1 MSVNV
6 ITKYLSMSN
15 KHMED
20 TLKYILGN
28 KYNKQ
33 ISEQFSSL
41 YFETRYNGL
50 IENKRGLT
58 VRSKL
63 LSQYR
68 ELKKKL
74 EESDKGKIPQIEA
87 LYNIFDEITYFDTA
101 IFDRNYNEKIEF
113 IYNEQVDYF
122 DKPIEKSTF
131 EKELLKIVQNNQREK
146 LKFIKKFD
154 TNEFRLQGSNINEN
168 IKKISITHNIKFPS
182 IYSSEAIEKAFN
194 MGTTKEDKLFVEFY
208 LISIRILLDVIKSD
222 YRKRYIVDIDSN
234 LLNKAQKISRL
245 FEIVNNPIT
254 QDRIIIQ
261 IKYSELEKN
270 KMIIYDYI
278 SQGYKFAI
286 ELDKGYIDEKIEAQ
300 KLEVF
305 EYILAS
311 KEYKSLKGND
321 KVLFV

>member
-15 KHMED
+15 KHMENI
-20 TLKYILGN
+20 LKFILGN
-28 KYNKQ
+28 KFNKQ
-33 ISEQFSSL
+33 ISEQFLSL

-68 ELKKKL
+68 ELKKQL
-74 EESDKGKIPQIEA
+74 EESNKGKIPQIEA
-87 LYNIFDEITYFDTA
+87 LYNIFDEVTYFDTA

-122 DKPIEKSTF
+122 DKVIEKNAF
-131 EKELLKIVQNNQREK
+131 EKDLLKIVQNNQREK

-222 YRKRYIVDIDSN
+222 YRKRYIVDIDSS

-245 FEIVNNPIT
+245 FEVVNNPIA

-270 KMIIYDYI
+270 KIIIYDYI

>member
-20 TLKYILGN
+20 ILKFILGN

-33 ISEQFSSL
+33 ISEQFLSL

-68 ELKKKL
+68 ELKKQL

-87 LYNIFDEITYFDTA
+87 LYNIFDEVTYFDTA

-122 DKPIEKSTF
+122 DKTIEKSTF

-222 YRKRYIVDIDSN
+222 YRKRYIVDIDSS

-245 FEIVNNPIT
+245 FEVVNNPIT

-270 KMIIYDYI
+270 KMIVYDYI

>member
-20 TLKYILGN
+20 ILKFILGN
-28 KYNKQ
+28 KFNKQ
-33 ISEQFSSL
+33 ISEQFLSL

-68 ELKKKL
+68 ELKKQL

-87 LYNIFDEITYFDTA
+87 LYNIFDEVTYFDTA

-222 YRKRYIVDIDSN
+222 YRKRYIVDIDSS

-245 FEIVNNPIT
+245 FEVVNNPIT

-270 KMIIYDYI
+270 KMIVYDYI

-286 ELDKGYIDEKIEAQ
+286 ELDKEYVDEKIEAQ

>member
-20 TLKYILGN
+20 TLKFILGN

-122 DKPIEKSTF
+122 DKPIEKNTF

-222 YRKRYIVDIDSN
+222 YRKRYIVDIDSS

-245 FEIVNNPIT
+245 LEVVNNPIT

>member
-20 TLKYILGN
+20 ILKFILGN

-33 ISEQFSSL
+33 ISEQFLSL

-68 ELKKKL
+68 ELKKQL

-87 LYNIFDEITYFDTA
+87 LYNIFDEVTYFDTA

-122 DKPIEKSTF
+122 DKTIEKSTF

-222 YRKRYIVDIDSN
+222 YRKRYIVDIDSS

-245 FEIVNNPIT
+245 FEVVNNPIT